1 MLQCVIPTLDSVQWL
16 RCQVWQLQQRSC
28 LFELETGPESELA
41 AAAAANCIVPG
52 ELEDIEQTAVQVP
65 EEVRCSVV
73 WLGCGL
79 EEVGLRCTAV

>member
-1 MLQCVIPTLDSVQWL
+1 MLISNQKLKSIN
-16 RCQVWQLQQRSC
+16 
-28 LFELETGPESELA
+28 PECSSYLSKKAAAA

-65 EEVRCSVV
+65 KEVRCSMVR
-73 WLGCGL
+73 LGCGL